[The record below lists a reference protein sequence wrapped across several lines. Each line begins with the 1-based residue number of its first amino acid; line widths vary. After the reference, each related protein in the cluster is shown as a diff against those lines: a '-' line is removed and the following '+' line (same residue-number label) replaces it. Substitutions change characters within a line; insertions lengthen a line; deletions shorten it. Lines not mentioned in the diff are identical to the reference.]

1 MSTVDPAQQWQR
13 AEAAGQGHLAEHGR
27 TLQGASAQAFAEQLA
42 SVDYDL
48 VNRLADLARQPAG
61 SGPGSLEPAAL
72 FPLERSPEQAQQAE
86 AAEAR
91 GRALLEGGRV
101 GYLLVAGGQA
111 SRLGYDGPKGDYPIG
126 PVSGRTLFEF
136 HAHRL
141 RAAQA
146 RHGARVWWYVMTSP
160 ANHERTQEIFREANY
175 FGLDADQVQFFSQA
189 MLPALDTE
197 GRILLA
203 SAGQLFMAP
212 NGHGGVLAALRTSGC
227 LDHMRDRGIET
238 LSYFQVDN
246 PLALPA
252 DPLFLGLHAEAGA
265 EMSTKVVSKR
275 DAGEK
280 VGVIGLIDGRVGCI
294 EYSDL
299 ADEQRHQTDLD
310 GKLSFR
316 AGNIALHAVQIDFIA
331 KLTDGGLQLPWH
343 VAKKRMKA
351 LGPDGQMTE
360 VDGHKF
366 EAFVFDA
373 LGETSASVTLEVDR
387 AIEFSPVK
395 NREGE
400 DSPATSK
407 RDLAALHAGWMS
419 ACGLELPAAGSEGYA
434 RVEIDPLLAEDLNE
448 FRNRQGEAQRD
459 EREGGVLWR

>member
-1 MSTVDPAQQWQR
+1 MSTVDSAQQWQR

-27 TLQGASAQAFAEQLA
+27 TLQGEAAQAFAEQLA
-42 SVDYDL
+42 SVDYEL
-48 VNRLADLARQPAG
+48 VDRLAELARQPAA
-61 SGPGSLEPAAL
+61 SGPGNLEPAEL
-72 FPLERSPEQAQQAE
+72 FPLERSPEQAEQAE

-160 ANHERTQEIFREANY
+160 ANHERTQEIFASANY
-175 FGLDADQVQFFSQA
+175 FGLDAEQVQFFSQA
-189 MLPALDTE
+189 MLPALDTQ

-203 SAGQLFMAP
+203 SEGQLFMAP

-227 LDHMRDRGIET
+227 LDHMRDRGLET

-280 VGVIGLIDGRVGCI
+280 VGVIGRIDGRVGCI

-299 ADEQRHQTDLD
+299 ADEQRHQTDAD
-310 GKLSFR
+310 GKLAFR
-316 AGNIALHAVQIDFIA
+316 AGNIALHAVQVDFID

-343 VAKKRMKA
+343 VAKKRMKT
-351 LGPDGQMTE
+351 LGSDGQLSE

-373 LGETSASVTLEVDR
+373 LGETTASVTLEVDR
-387 AIEFSPVK
+387 AVEFSPVK

-407 RDLAALHAGWMS
+407 RDLAALHASWMS
-419 ACGLELPAAGSEGYA
+419 GCDLPLPNPGNEGYPL
-434 RVEIDPLLAEDLNE
+434 VEVDPMLAEDLGE
-448 FRNRQGEAQRD
+448 FRARQADAQRE
-459 EREGGVLWR
+459 ERDGGVLWS

>member
-1 MSTVDPAQQWQR
+1 MSNVDPAQQWQR

-27 TLQGASAQAFAEQLA
+27 SLEGAVAHAFAEQLA
-42 SVDYDL
+42 AVDYAL
-48 VNRLADLARQPAG
+48 VDRLAELARQPAG
-61 SGPGSLEPAAL
+61 SGPGVLEPAEL
-72 FPLERSPEQAQQAE
+72 FPLDRDAQQAQQADD
-86 AAEAR
+86 AVAR
-91 GRALLEGGRV
+91 GRELLEEGRV

-160 ANHERTQEIFREANY
+160 ANHERTQEIFEGAGY
-175 FGLDADQVQFFSQA
+175 FGLESEQVQFFSQA

-197 GRILLA
+197 GRVLLA
-203 SAGQLFMAP
+203 SRGQLFMAP
-212 NGHGGVLAALRTSGC
+212 NGHGGVLSALRTSGC
-227 LDHMRDRGIET
+227 LDHMRDRGLTT

-246 PLALPA
+246 PLAVPA
-252 DPLFLGLHAEAGA
+252 DPLFLGLHAEANA

-280 VGVIGLIDGRVGCI
+280 VGVIGRIDGRVGCI

-299 ADEQRHQTDLD
+299 ADEQRHQTDAD
-310 GKLSFR
+310 GKLAFR
-316 AGNIALHAVQIDFIA
+316 AGNIALHAIQVDFIGT
-331 KLTDGGLQLPWH
+331 LTEGGLQLPWH
-343 VAKKRMKA
+343 VARKRMQT
-351 LGPDGQMTE
+351 LGPDGALSE

-373 LGETSASVTLEVDR
+373 LGETTASVTLEVDR
-387 AIEFSPVK
+387 ALEFSPVK

-419 ACGLELPAAGSEGYA
+419 ECGLDLPPVGAEGYPL
-434 RVEIDPLLAEDLNE
+434 VEVDPLVAEDLTE
-448 FRNRQGEAQRD
+448 FRARHAEAHRKELD
-459 EREGGVLWR
+459 GGVLWR